1 MLQNHV
7 EKKGKKCKFVR
18 QDWGLILLYPPG
30 DQVRGVRMVLET
42 QLGQKMDDL
51 LTSYIS
57 LMLTNANKKSPP
69 LK

>member
-1 MLQNHV
+1 M
-7 EKKGKKCKFVR
+7 
-18 QDWGLILLYPPG
+18 LYPPG